1 MPSDP
6 IAPIPALGAIRGVD
20 FSTSL
25 GASGP
30 PASASA
36 PPAAASSPPAPAE
49 ADVRRAVV
57 DANAKL
63 SAAKVALEFSV
74 DLDESGSV
82 RSIRLMDAAANQVVM
97 QFPSEQMLAVRD
109 NIDSMIAAQG
119 KEGIGSLPGAIF
131 SQSA

>member
-6 IAPIPALGAIRGVD
+6 IAPLPALGAIRGLD

-25 GASGP
+25 GAP
-30 PASASA
+30 ANPAASASA
-36 PPAAASSPPAPAE
+36 PAPASPASAPAE
-49 ADVRRAVV
+49 PEVRRAVL

-119 KEGIGSLPGAIF
+119 KEGIAALPGALF